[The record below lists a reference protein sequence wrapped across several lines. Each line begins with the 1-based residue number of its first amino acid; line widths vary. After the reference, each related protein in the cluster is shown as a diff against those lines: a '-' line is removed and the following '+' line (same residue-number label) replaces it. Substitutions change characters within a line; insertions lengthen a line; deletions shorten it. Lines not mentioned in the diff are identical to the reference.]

1 MNVYYSRDHEWIRI
15 DGDTGKMGIT
25 AYAARQLG
33 DITFVELPKI
43 GKTAVIGEVLCSI
56 ESVKAASDIFAPVSG
71 TVESVNGSL
80 GENPGLVNQSAE
92 QDGWIAMIRLSDKN
106 EIKTLLDKDA
116 YDSYLKGLL

>member
-1 MNVYYSRDHEWIRI
+1 MNVYYSKDHEWIRI

-25 AYAARQLG
+25 AYAAKQLG

-43 GKTAVIGEVLCSI
+43 GKTAAKGEALCSI

-80 GENPGLVNQSAE
+80 GENPGLVNQSPE
-92 QDGWIAMIRLSDKN
+92 EDGWIAVIRLSDKN
-106 EIKTLLDKDA
+106 EIKTLMDKDA